1 MIPVLVSGP
10 AAEPLSLTEAKIW
23 LKVDHGDED
32 DLIRALII
40 AARLTVE
47 AEIGQVLIAQ
57 NWRLIGD
64 SWPMGERIPVRVGPI
79 LSVQG
84 GRIFDNAGNATP
96 IAAATFSIQPHLR
109 PHEII
114 ATQRPSPGRARSG
127 IEIDLRLGF
136 GESASQ
142 VPEALR
148 QGVRLL
154 IGRWF
159 EHRGDSGGDEEALP
173 ATIKTLVA
181 PYRRIR
187 L

>member
-10 AAEPLSLTEAKIW
+10 AAEPLTLAEAKIW
-23 LKVDHGDED
+23 LKIDHSEED

-64 SWPMGERIPVRVGPI
+64 VWPGGERTLVRVGPI
-79 LSVQG
+79 LSVLG
-84 GRIFDNAGNATP
+84 GRVFDNAGNATM
-96 IAAATFSIQPHLR
+96 IAASTFSFVPNAR
-109 PHEII
+109 PSELI
-114 ATQRPSPGRARSG
+114 ATQKPSPGRVRAG

-136 GESASQ
+136 GELAAQ
-142 VPEALR
+142 VPEPLR
-148 QGVRLL
+148 QAIRLL